1 MAEGTDT
8 GGGVTGTG
16 SRWTSSAEVI
26 AQFKGTLSVTDGG
39 GFNRF
44 GGENGGFFLGGGS
57 IPSTVQKY

>member
-1 MAEGTDT
+1 
-8 GGGVTGTG
+8 
-16 SRWTSSAEVI
+16 VI